1 MNWDAACRTSIGH
14 LEALSGSCGA
24 QFRQIDVALG
34 SLDRISPPSNH
45 PLNYVLPLLYG
56 TTGALIS
63 SWDAANK
70 FLADIHD
77 AKAKEGGIIEFLLGH
92 ERDNID
98 TIIPAGRTRRVY
110 VDRIRQGILKEGEKD
125 ISLGIHRLM
134 WGHDIFSIGPDNP
147 FALLIDQYG
156 VLKGIAQVFRHLIAD
171 TFSAQGLP
179 IPFHSYFDYV
189 KADGSVTN
197 RLLDFASSASEF
209 ARSNGHQVTKYDAFN
224 RMFTIKAADVGTTGL
239 TWAMCA
245 AHNRIMND
253 GDEAAAAQVKAI
265 AFSAQFF
272 GKAAI
277 GMMKSGIPFISW
289 PTAMMTIK
297 EIYSLYRLNYRDI
310 AALERRTE
318 QLCAENARLEA
329 EIFASG
335 RDLVSHTRA
344 SGYVHELAEFDSRM
358 RALEDFFDR

>member
-24 QFRQIDVALG
+24 QFRQIDGALG

-56 TTGALIS
+56 ATGALIS
-63 SWDAANK
+63 SSDAVNK

-98 TIIPAGRTRRVY
+98 TIVPEGGTRRVF
-110 VDRIRQGILKEGEKD
+110 VNRLGERIGPRV
-125 ISLGIHRLM
+125 HRLF

-156 VLKGIAQVFRHLIAD
+156 FLKGIVQVFRHLIAD
-171 TFSAQGLP
+171 TFSTQGLP
-179 IPFHSYFDYV
+179 IPFHSYFDYIN
-189 KADGSVTN
+189 ADGQVTN
-197 RLLDFASSASEF
+197 RLLDFARSASEF
-209 ARSNGHQVTKYDAFN
+209 AKSNGHKVTEFDAFD

-335 RDLVSHTRA
+335 RDLVSHARA

>member
-14 LEALSGSCGA
+14 LEALSGNCGA
-24 QFRQIDVALG
+24 QLRQIDVALG

-56 TTGALIS
+56 GAGALIS
-63 SWDAANK
+63 SSDAVNE

-77 AKAKEGGIIEFLLGH
+77 AKANEGGIIGFLLGH
-92 ERDNID
+92 KGDNID
-98 TIIPAGRTRRVY
+98 TVRLEGRARRVF
-110 VDRIRQGILKEGEKD
+110 VNRFGTDDVPFGL
-125 ISLGIHRLM
+125 HRLF

-156 VLKGIAQVFRHLIAD
+156 VIKGIVQVFRHLIAD
-171 TFSAQGLP
+171 TFSTQGLP
-179 IPFHSYFDYV
+179 IPFHSYLDYV
-189 KADGSVTN
+189 SADGKVTN
-197 RLLDFASSASEF
+197 RLRDFANSAAEF
-209 ARSNGHQVTKYDAFN
+209 AKSNGHKKVTELDAFN
-224 RMFTIKAADVGTTGL
+224 RMFTIKAADVGATGL

-310 AALERRTE
+310 AALEHRTE

-329 EIFASG
+329 EVFASG
-335 RDLVSHTRA
+335 RDLVSHARA
-344 SGYVHELAEFDSRM
+344 SGYVLELAEFDSRM